1 MSLRFALLRTLAVG
15 TAIAL
20 SACRLEYNHGGNNG
34 DTTPIATVQV
44 IGHRGAPALRP
55 EHTLAS
61 YQKAIDDGADII
73 EPDLVA
79 TQDGV
84 LVARHENEISG
95 TTNVADLSQFAGR
108 RTTKTIDG
116 QSVTGWFT
124 EDFTLAELKTL
135 RARERI
141 PNIRPDNTAYNDQF
155 DIPTLAEIIALAR
168 DQSALLGRNI
178 GLYPETK
185 HPTYFQSIGLP
196 LEDRLIAALRQDDF
210 TASRT
215 TVYIQSF
222 EVANLKSIR
231 NKIGSS
237 QPNWKLV
244 QLMGTADQR
253 PYDFTVVKDTRTY
266 GDLMTDQGMRDI
278 ATYANGVGPAKSSVI
293 ALDANGALTDPSDLI
308 RNAHNVGLVVHPY
321 TFRPENIFLP
331 AALRSGADNARNV
344 SGSIQEIQAFLRAGV
359 DGVFTQRHRAG
370 RQRCADRPQRPHPQR
385 PQRWPRGAPVHLPA
399 REHLPAG
406 GAAQRRGQRAQRERL
421 DPGNPGL
428 PARGRRR
435 RLHRR
440 SGGRPAGRGHLQA
453 LAPARHRLHCVP
465 FWENLIHDRTHRRD
479 ADRKESAAPAGRL
492 PRRRLRNRRADEHVL
507 QPARH
512 RREGRAAHPA
522 DRARGCA
529 PAVRLRHR
537 RRA

>member
-1 MSLRFALLRTLAVG
+1 MPRRFALLCPLMLT

-20 SACRLEYNHGGNNG
+20 SACRLEYNHGGNHG

-95 TTNVADLSQFAGR
+95 TTNVADLPQFAGR
-108 RTTKTIDG
+108 RATKTIDG

-141 PNIRPDNTAYNDQF
+141 PDIRPDNTAYNDQF

-168 DQSALLGRNI
+168 DQSALRGRNI

-215 TVYIQSF
+215 TVHIQSF

-231 NKIGSS
+231 NRIGGS

-244 QLMGTADQR
+244 QLLGTATQR
-253 PYDFTVVKDTRTY
+253 PYDFTVANDARTY
-266 GDLMTDQGMRDI
+266 ADLMTDQGLRDI
-278 ATYANGVGPAKSSVI
+278 AAYANGVGPDKNSVI

-308 RNAHNVGLVVHPY
+308 RNAHSAGLVVHPY

-331 AALRSGADNARNV
+331 AALRSGADNARNM

-359 DGVFTQRHRAG
+359 DGFFTDDPAVG
-370 RQRCADRPQRPHPQR
+370 RQAVDTLQR
-385 PQRWPRGAPVHLPA
+385 
-399 REHLPAG
+399 
-406 GAAQRRGQRAQRERL
+406 
-421 DPGNPGL
+421 
-428 PARGRRR
+428 
-435 RLHRR
+435 
-440 SGGRPAGRGHLQA
+440 
-453 LAPARHRLHCVP
+453 
-465 FWENLIHDRTHRRD
+465 
-479 ADRKESAAPAGRL
+479 
-492 PRRRLRNRRADEHVL
+492 
-507 QPARH
+507 
-512 RREGRAAHPA
+512 
-522 DRARGCA
+522 
-529 PAVRLRHR
+529 
-537 RRA
+537 

>member
-1 MSLRFALLRTLAVG
+1 MSRRFALLCPLMLT

-20 SACRLEYNHGGNNG
+20 SACRLEYNHGGNHG

-95 TTNVADLSQFAGR
+95 TTNVADLPQFAGR
-108 RTTKTIDG
+108 RATKTIDG

-141 PNIRPDNTAYNDQF
+141 PDIRPDNTAYNDQF
-155 DIPTLAEIIALAR
+155 DIPTLTEIISLAR
-168 DQSALLGRNI
+168 DQSALRGRNI

-231 NKIGSS
+231 NRIGGS

-244 QLMGTADQR
+244 QLLGTATQR
-253 PYDFTVVKDTRTY
+253 PYDFTVANDARTY
-266 GDLMTDQGMRDI
+266 ADLMTDQGLRDI
-278 ATYANGVGPAKSSVI
+278 AGYANGVGPDKSSVI

-308 RNAHNVGLVVHPY
+308 RNAHSAGLVVHPY

-344 SGSIQEIQAFLRAGV
+344 SGSIQEIQAFLRAGI
-359 DGVFTQRHRAG
+359 DGFFTDDPAVG
-370 RQRCADRPQRPHPQR
+370 RQAVDTFQR
-385 PQRWPRGAPVHLPA
+385 
-399 REHLPAG
+399 
-406 GAAQRRGQRAQRERL
+406 
-421 DPGNPGL
+421 
-428 PARGRRR
+428 
-435 RLHRR
+435 
-440 SGGRPAGRGHLQA
+440 
-453 LAPARHRLHCVP
+453 
-465 FWENLIHDRTHRRD
+465 
-479 ADRKESAAPAGRL
+479 
-492 PRRRLRNRRADEHVL
+492 
-507 QPARH
+507 
-512 RREGRAAHPA
+512 
-522 DRARGCA
+522 
-529 PAVRLRHR
+529 
-537 RRA
+537 

>member
-1 MSLRFALLRTLAVG
+1 MPRRFALLCPLMLT

-20 SACRLEYNHGGNNG
+20 SACRLEYNHGGNHG

-44 IGHRGAPALRP
+44 IGHRGAPALHP

-95 TTNVADLSQFAGR
+95 TTNVADLPQFAGR
-108 RTTKTIDG
+108 RATKTIDG
-116 QSVTGWFT
+116 QSVSGWFT

-141 PNIRPDNTAYNDQF
+141 PDIRPDNTAYNDQF
-155 DIPTLAEIIALAR
+155 DIPTQAEIIALAR
-168 DQSALLGRNI
+168 DQSALRGRNI

-215 TVYIQSF
+215 TVHIQSF

-231 NKIGSS
+231 NRIGGS

-244 QLMGTADQR
+244 QLLGTATQR
-253 PYDFTVVKDTRTY
+253 PYDFTVANDARTY
-266 GDLMTDQGMRDI
+266 ADLMTDQGLRDI
-278 ATYANGVGPAKSSVI
+278 AAYANGVGPDKSSVI
-293 ALDANGALTDPSDLI
+293 TLDANGALTDPSDLI
-308 RNAHNVGLVVHPY
+308 RNAHSAGLVVHPY

-359 DGVFTQRHRAG
+359 DGFFTDDPAVG
-370 RQRCADRPQRPHPQR
+370 RQAVDTLQR
-385 PQRWPRGAPVHLPA
+385 
-399 REHLPAG
+399 
-406 GAAQRRGQRAQRERL
+406 
-421 DPGNPGL
+421 
-428 PARGRRR
+428 
-435 RLHRR
+435 
-440 SGGRPAGRGHLQA
+440 
-453 LAPARHRLHCVP
+453 
-465 FWENLIHDRTHRRD
+465 
-479 ADRKESAAPAGRL
+479 
-492 PRRRLRNRRADEHVL
+492 
-507 QPARH
+507 
-512 RREGRAAHPA
+512 
-522 DRARGCA
+522 
-529 PAVRLRHR
+529 
-537 RRA
+537 

>member
-1 MSLRFALLRTLAVG
+1 MPRRFALLCPLMLT

-20 SACRLEYNHGGNNG
+20 SACRLEYNHGGNHG

-44 IGHRGAPALRP
+44 IGHRGAPASRP

-95 TTNVADLSQFAGR
+95 TTNVADLPQFAGR
-108 RTTKTIDG
+108 RATKTIDG
-116 QSVTGWFT
+116 QSVSGWFT

-141 PNIRPDNTAYNDQF
+141 PDIRPDNTAYNDQF

-168 DQSALLGRNI
+168 DQSALRGRNI

-215 TVYIQSF
+215 TVHIQSF

-231 NKIGSS
+231 NRIGGS

-244 QLMGTADQR
+244 QLLGTATQR
-253 PYDFTVVKDTRTY
+253 PYDFTVANDARTY
-266 GDLMTDQGMRDI
+266 ADLMTDQGLRDI
-278 ATYANGVGPAKSSVI
+278 AAYANGVGPDKNSVI

-308 RNAHNVGLVVHPY
+308 RNAHSAGLVVHPY

-359 DGVFTQRHRAG
+359 DGFFTDDPAVG
-370 RQRCADRPQRPHPQR
+370 RQAVDTLQR
-385 PQRWPRGAPVHLPA
+385 
-399 REHLPAG
+399 
-406 GAAQRRGQRAQRERL
+406 
-421 DPGNPGL
+421 
-428 PARGRRR
+428 
-435 RLHRR
+435 
-440 SGGRPAGRGHLQA
+440 
-453 LAPARHRLHCVP
+453 
-465 FWENLIHDRTHRRD
+465 
-479 ADRKESAAPAGRL
+479 
-492 PRRRLRNRRADEHVL
+492 
-507 QPARH
+507 
-512 RREGRAAHPA
+512 
-522 DRARGCA
+522 
-529 PAVRLRHR
+529 
-537 RRA
+537 

>member
-1 MSLRFALLRTLAVG
+1 MPRRFALLCPLMLT

-20 SACRLEYNHGGNNG
+20 SACRLEYNHGGNHG

-95 TTNVADLSQFAGR
+95 TTNVADLPQFAGR
-108 RTTKTIDG
+108 RATKTIDG

-141 PNIRPDNTAYNDQF
+141 PDIRPDNTAYNDQF
-155 DIPTLAEIIALAR
+155 DIPTLTEIIALAR
-168 DQSALLGRNI
+168 DQSALRGRNI
-178 GLYPETK
+178 GLYSETK

-215 TVYIQSF
+215 TVHIQSF
-222 EVANLKSIR
+222 EVASLKSIR
-231 NKIGSS
+231 NRIGGS

-244 QLMGTADQR
+244 QLLGTATQR
-253 PYDFTVVKDTRTY
+253 PYDFTVANDARTY
-266 GDLMTDQGMRDI
+266 ADLMTDQGLRDI
-278 ATYANGVGPAKSSVI
+278 AAYANGVGPDKSSVI

-308 RNAHNVGLVVHPY
+308 RNAHSAGLVVHPY

-344 SGSIQEIQAFLRAGV
+344 SGSVQEIQAFLRAGV
-359 DGVFTQRHRAG
+359 DGFFTDDPAVG
-370 RQRCADRPQRPHPQR
+370 RQAVDTLQR
-385 PQRWPRGAPVHLPA
+385 
-399 REHLPAG
+399 
-406 GAAQRRGQRAQRERL
+406 
-421 DPGNPGL
+421 
-428 PARGRRR
+428 
-435 RLHRR
+435 
-440 SGGRPAGRGHLQA
+440 
-453 LAPARHRLHCVP
+453 
-465 FWENLIHDRTHRRD
+465 
-479 ADRKESAAPAGRL
+479 
-492 PRRRLRNRRADEHVL
+492 
-507 QPARH
+507 
-512 RREGRAAHPA
+512 
-522 DRARGCA
+522 
-529 PAVRLRHR
+529 
-537 RRA
+537 

>member
-1 MSLRFALLRTLAVG
+1 MSRRFALLCPLMLT

-20 SACRLEYNHGGNNG
+20 SACRLEYNHGGNHG

-95 TTNVADLSQFAGR
+95 TTNVADLPQFAGR
-108 RTTKTIDG
+108 RATKTIDG

-124 EDFTLAELKTL
+124 EDFTLDELKTL

-141 PNIRPDNTAYNDQF
+141 PDIRPDNTAYNDQF
-155 DIPTLAEIIALAR
+155 DIPTLTEIIALAR
-168 DQSALLGRNI
+168 DQSALRGRNI

-231 NKIGSS
+231 NRIGGS

-244 QLMGTADQR
+244 QLLGTATQR
-253 PYDFTVVKDTRTY
+253 PYDFTVANDARTY
-266 GDLMTDQGMRDI
+266 ADLMTDQGLRDI
-278 ATYANGVGPAKSSVI
+278 AGYANGVGPDKSSVI
-293 ALDANGALTDPSDLI
+293 ALDANGALTAPSDLI
-308 RNAHNVGLVVHPY
+308 RNAHSAGLVVHPY

-344 SGSIQEIQAFLRAGV
+344 SGSVQEIQAFLRAGV
-359 DGVFTQRHRAG
+359 DGFFTDDPAVG
-370 RQRCADRPQRPHPQR
+370 RQAVDTFQR
-385 PQRWPRGAPVHLPA
+385 
-399 REHLPAG
+399 
-406 GAAQRRGQRAQRERL
+406 
-421 DPGNPGL
+421 
-428 PARGRRR
+428 
-435 RLHRR
+435 
-440 SGGRPAGRGHLQA
+440 
-453 LAPARHRLHCVP
+453 
-465 FWENLIHDRTHRRD
+465 
-479 ADRKESAAPAGRL
+479 
-492 PRRRLRNRRADEHVL
+492 
-507 QPARH
+507 
-512 RREGRAAHPA
+512 
-522 DRARGCA
+522 
-529 PAVRLRHR
+529 
-537 RRA
+537 

>member
-1 MSLRFALLRTLAVG
+1 MPRRFALLCPLMLT

-20 SACRLEYNHGGNNG
+20 SACRLEYNHGGNHG
-34 DTTPIATVQV
+34 DTAPIATVQV

-95 TTNVADLSQFAGR
+95 TTNVADLPQFAGR
-108 RTTKTIDG
+108 RATKTIDG
-116 QSVTGWFT
+116 QSVSGWFT

-141 PNIRPDNTAYNDQF
+141 PDIRPDNTAYNDQF

-168 DQSALLGRNI
+168 DQSALRGRNI

-215 TVYIQSF
+215 TVHIQSF

-231 NKIGSS
+231 NRIGGS

-244 QLMGTADQR
+244 QLLGTATQR
-253 PYDFTVVKDTRTY
+253 PYDFTVANDARTY
-266 GDLMTDQGMRDI
+266 ADLMTDQGLRDI
-278 ATYANGVGPAKSSVI
+278 AAYANGVGPDKNSVI

-308 RNAHNVGLVVHPY
+308 RNAHSAGLVVHPY

-359 DGVFTQRHRAG
+359 DGFFTDDPAVG
-370 RQRCADRPQRPHPQR
+370 RQAVDTLQR
-385 PQRWPRGAPVHLPA
+385 
-399 REHLPAG
+399 
-406 GAAQRRGQRAQRERL
+406 
-421 DPGNPGL
+421 
-428 PARGRRR
+428 
-435 RLHRR
+435 
-440 SGGRPAGRGHLQA
+440 
-453 LAPARHRLHCVP
+453 
-465 FWENLIHDRTHRRD
+465 
-479 ADRKESAAPAGRL
+479 
-492 PRRRLRNRRADEHVL
+492 
-507 QPARH
+507 
-512 RREGRAAHPA
+512 
-522 DRARGCA
+522 
-529 PAVRLRHR
+529 
-537 RRA
+537 

>member
-1 MSLRFALLRTLAVG
+1 MPRRFALLCPLMLT

-20 SACRLEYNHGGNNG
+20 SACRLEYNHGGNHG

-95 TTNVADLSQFAGR
+95 TTNVADLPQFAGR
-108 RTTKTIDG
+108 RATKTIDG

-141 PNIRPDNTAYNDQF
+141 PDIRPDNTAYNDQF

-168 DQSALLGRNI
+168 DQSALRGRNI

-215 TVYIQSF
+215 TVHIQSF

-231 NKIGSS
+231 NRIGGS

-244 QLMGTADQR
+244 QLLGTATQR
-253 PYDFTVVKDTRTY
+253 PYDFTVANDARTY
-266 GDLMTDQGMRDI
+266 ADLMTDQGLRDI
-278 ATYANGVGPAKSSVI
+278 AAYANGVGPDKSSVI
-293 ALDANGALTDPSDLI
+293 TLDANGALTDPSDLI
-308 RNAHNVGLVVHPY
+308 RNAHSAGLVVHPY

-359 DGVFTQRHRAG
+359 DGFFTDDPAVG
-370 RQRCADRPQRPHPQR
+370 RQAVDTLQR
-385 PQRWPRGAPVHLPA
+385 
-399 REHLPAG
+399 
-406 GAAQRRGQRAQRERL
+406 
-421 DPGNPGL
+421 
-428 PARGRRR
+428 
-435 RLHRR
+435 
-440 SGGRPAGRGHLQA
+440 
-453 LAPARHRLHCVP
+453 
-465 FWENLIHDRTHRRD
+465 
-479 ADRKESAAPAGRL
+479 
-492 PRRRLRNRRADEHVL
+492 
-507 QPARH
+507 
-512 RREGRAAHPA
+512 
-522 DRARGCA
+522 
-529 PAVRLRHR
+529 
-537 RRA
+537 

>member
-1 MSLRFALLRTLAVG
+1 MPRRFALLCPLMLT

-20 SACRLEYNHGGNNG
+20 SACRLEYNHGGNHG

-95 TTNVADLSQFAGR
+95 TTNVADLPQFAGR
-108 RTTKTIDG
+108 RATKTIDG

-141 PNIRPDNTAYNDQF
+141 PDIRPDNTAYNDQF

-168 DQSALLGRNI
+168 DQSALRGRNI

-215 TVYIQSF
+215 TVHIQSF

-231 NKIGSS
+231 NRIGGS

-244 QLMGTADQR
+244 QLLGTATQR
-253 PYDFTVVKDTRTY
+253 PYDFTVANDARTY
-266 GDLMTDQGMRDI
+266 ADLMTDQGLRDI
-278 ATYANGVGPAKSSVI
+278 AAYANGVGPDKSSVI
-293 ALDANGALTDPSDLI
+293 ADANGALTDPSDLI
-308 RNAHNVGLVVHPY
+308 RNAHSAGLVVHPY

-359 DGVFTQRHRAG
+359 DGFFTDDPAVG
-370 RQRCADRPQRPHPQR
+370 RQAVDTFQR
-385 PQRWPRGAPVHLPA
+385 
-399 REHLPAG
+399 
-406 GAAQRRGQRAQRERL
+406 
-421 DPGNPGL
+421 
-428 PARGRRR
+428 
-435 RLHRR
+435 
-440 SGGRPAGRGHLQA
+440 
-453 LAPARHRLHCVP
+453 
-465 FWENLIHDRTHRRD
+465 
-479 ADRKESAAPAGRL
+479 
-492 PRRRLRNRRADEHVL
+492 
-507 QPARH
+507 
-512 RREGRAAHPA
+512 
-522 DRARGCA
+522 
-529 PAVRLRHR
+529 
-537 RRA
+537 

>member
-1 MSLRFALLRTLAVG
+1 MSRCFALLCPLMLA

-20 SACRLEYNHGGNNG
+20 SACRLEYNHGGNHG

-95 TTNVADLSQFAGR
+95 TTNVADLPQFAGR
-108 RTTKTIDG
+108 RATKTIDG

-141 PNIRPDNTAYNDQF
+141 PDIRPDNTAYNDQF
-155 DIPTLAEIIALAR
+155 DIPTLTEIIALAR
-168 DQSALLGRNI
+168 DQSALRGRNI

-215 TVYIQSF
+215 KVYIQSF

-231 NKIGSS
+231 NRIGGS

-244 QLMGTADQR
+244 QLLGTATQR
-253 PYDFTVVKDTRTY
+253 PYDFTVANDARTY
-266 GDLMTDQGMRDI
+266 ADLMTDQGLRDI
-278 ATYANGVGPAKSSVI
+278 AGYANGVGPDKSSVI

-308 RNAHNVGLVVHPY
+308 RNAHSAGLVVHPY

-359 DGVFTQRHRAG
+359 DGFFTDDPAVG
-370 RQRCADRPQRPHPQR
+370 RQAVDTFQR
-385 PQRWPRGAPVHLPA
+385 
-399 REHLPAG
+399 
-406 GAAQRRGQRAQRERL
+406 
-421 DPGNPGL
+421 
-428 PARGRRR
+428 
-435 RLHRR
+435 
-440 SGGRPAGRGHLQA
+440 
-453 LAPARHRLHCVP
+453 
-465 FWENLIHDRTHRRD
+465 
-479 ADRKESAAPAGRL
+479 
-492 PRRRLRNRRADEHVL
+492 
-507 QPARH
+507 
-512 RREGRAAHPA
+512 
-522 DRARGCA
+522 
-529 PAVRLRHR
+529 
-537 RRA
+537 

>member
-1 MSLRFALLRTLAVG
+1 MPRRFALLCPLMLT

-20 SACRLEYNHGGNNG
+20 SACRLEYNHGGNHG

-95 TTNVADLSQFAGR
+95 TTNVADLPQFAGR
-108 RTTKTIDG
+108 RATKTIDG
-116 QSVTGWFT
+116 QSVSGWFT

-141 PNIRPDNTAYNDQF
+141 PDIRPDNTAYNDQF

-168 DQSALLGRNI
+168 DQSALRGRNI

-215 TVYIQSF
+215 TVHIQSF

-231 NKIGSS
+231 NRIGGS

-244 QLMGTADQR
+244 QLLGTATQR
-253 PYDFTVVKDTRTY
+253 PYDFTVANDARTY
-266 GDLMTDQGMRDI
+266 ADLMTDQGLRDI
-278 ATYANGVGPAKSSVI
+278 AAYANGVGPDKSSVI
-293 ALDANGALTDPSDLI
+293 TLDANGALTDPSDLI
-308 RNAHNVGLVVHPY
+308 RNAHSAGLVVHPY

-359 DGVFTQRHRAG
+359 DGFFTDDPAVG
-370 RQRCADRPQRPHPQR
+370 RQAVDTLQR
-385 PQRWPRGAPVHLPA
+385 
-399 REHLPAG
+399 
-406 GAAQRRGQRAQRERL
+406 
-421 DPGNPGL
+421 
-428 PARGRRR
+428 
-435 RLHRR
+435 
-440 SGGRPAGRGHLQA
+440 
-453 LAPARHRLHCVP
+453 
-465 FWENLIHDRTHRRD
+465 
-479 ADRKESAAPAGRL
+479 
-492 PRRRLRNRRADEHVL
+492 
-507 QPARH
+507 
-512 RREGRAAHPA
+512 
-522 DRARGCA
+522 
-529 PAVRLRHR
+529 
-537 RRA
+537 

>member
-1 MSLRFALLRTLAVG
+1 MSLRFALLRTLAVS

-124 EDFTLAELKTL
+124 EDLTLAELKTL

-253 PYDFTVVKDTRTY
+253 PYDFTVAKDTRTY
-266 GDLMTDQGMRDI
+266 GNLMTDQGMRDI

-293 ALDANGALTDPSDLI
+293 ALDANGALTGPSDLI

-331 AALRSGADNARNV
+331 AALRSGADNARNM

-359 DGVFTQRHRAG
+359 DGVFTDDPAVG
-370 RQRCADRPQRPHPQR
+370 RQAVDTFQR
-385 PQRWPRGAPVHLPA
+385 
-399 REHLPAG
+399 
-406 GAAQRRGQRAQRERL
+406 
-421 DPGNPGL
+421 
-428 PARGRRR
+428 
-435 RLHRR
+435 
-440 SGGRPAGRGHLQA
+440 
-453 LAPARHRLHCVP
+453 
-465 FWENLIHDRTHRRD
+465 
-479 ADRKESAAPAGRL
+479 
-492 PRRRLRNRRADEHVL
+492 
-507 QPARH
+507 
-512 RREGRAAHPA
+512 
-522 DRARGCA
+522 
-529 PAVRLRHR
+529 
-537 RRA
+537 

>member
-1 MSLRFALLRTLAVG
+1 MPRRFALLCPLMLT

-20 SACRLEYNHGGNNG
+20 SACRLEYNHGGNHG

-95 TTNVADLSQFAGR
+95 TTNVADLPQFAGR
-108 RTTKTIDG
+108 RATKTIDG
-116 QSVTGWFT
+116 QSVSGWFT

-141 PNIRPDNTAYNDQF
+141 PDIRPDNTAYNDQF

-168 DQSALLGRNI
+168 DQSALRGRNI

-215 TVYIQSF
+215 TVHIQSF

-231 NKIGSS
+231 NRIGGS

-244 QLMGTADQR
+244 QLLGTATQR
-253 PYDFTVVKDTRTY
+253 PYDFTVANDARTY
-266 GDLMTDQGMRDI
+266 ADLMTDQGLRDI
-278 ATYANGVGPAKSSVI
+278 AAYANGVGPDKNSVI

-308 RNAHNVGLVVHPY
+308 RNAHSAGLVVHPY

-331 AALRSGADNARNV
+331 AALRSGADNARNM

-359 DGVFTQRHRAG
+359 DGFFTDDPAVG
-370 RQRCADRPQRPHPQR
+370 RQAVDTLQR
-385 PQRWPRGAPVHLPA
+385 
-399 REHLPAG
+399 
-406 GAAQRRGQRAQRERL
+406 
-421 DPGNPGL
+421 
-428 PARGRRR
+428 
-435 RLHRR
+435 
-440 SGGRPAGRGHLQA
+440 
-453 LAPARHRLHCVP
+453 
-465 FWENLIHDRTHRRD
+465 
-479 ADRKESAAPAGRL
+479 
-492 PRRRLRNRRADEHVL
+492 
-507 QPARH
+507 
-512 RREGRAAHPA
+512 
-522 DRARGCA
+522 
-529 PAVRLRHR
+529 
-537 RRA
+537 

>member
-1 MSLRFALLRTLAVG
+1 MPRRFALLCPLMLT

-20 SACRLEYNHGGNNG
+20 SACRLEYNHGGNHG

-95 TTNVADLSQFAGR
+95 TTNVADLPQFAGR
-108 RTTKTIDG
+108 RATKTIDG

-141 PNIRPDNTAYNDQF
+141 PDIRPDNTAYNDQF

-168 DQSALLGRNI
+168 DQSALRGRNI

-215 TVYIQSF
+215 TVHIQSF

-231 NKIGSS
+231 NRIGGS

-244 QLMGTADQR
+244 QLLGTATQR
-253 PYDFTVVKDTRTY
+253 PYDFTVANDARTY
-266 GDLMTDQGMRDI
+266 ADLMTDQGLRDI
-278 ATYANGVGPAKSSVI
+278 AAYANGVGPDKSSVI

-308 RNAHNVGLVVHPY
+308 RNAHSAGLVVHPY

-359 DGVFTQRHRAG
+359 DGFFTDDPAVG
-370 RQRCADRPQRPHPQR
+370 RQAVDTLQR
-385 PQRWPRGAPVHLPA
+385 
-399 REHLPAG
+399 
-406 GAAQRRGQRAQRERL
+406 
-421 DPGNPGL
+421 
-428 PARGRRR
+428 
-435 RLHRR
+435 
-440 SGGRPAGRGHLQA
+440 
-453 LAPARHRLHCVP
+453 
-465 FWENLIHDRTHRRD
+465 
-479 ADRKESAAPAGRL
+479 
-492 PRRRLRNRRADEHVL
+492 
-507 QPARH
+507 
-512 RREGRAAHPA
+512 
-522 DRARGCA
+522 
-529 PAVRLRHR
+529 
-537 RRA
+537 

>member
-1 MSLRFALLRTLAVG
+1 MPRRFALLCPLMLT

-20 SACRLEYNHGGNNG
+20 SACRLEYNHGGNHG

-95 TTNVADLSQFAGR
+95 TTNVADLPQFAGR
-108 RTTKTIDG
+108 RATKTIDG

-141 PNIRPDNTAYNDQF
+141 PDIRPDNTAYNDQF

-168 DQSALLGRNI
+168 DQSALRGRNI

-215 TVYIQSF
+215 TVHIQSF

-231 NKIGSS
+231 NRIGGS

-244 QLMGTADQR
+244 QLLGTATQR
-253 PYDFTVVKDTRTY
+253 PYDFTVANDARTY
-266 GDLMTDQGMRDI
+266 ADLMTDQGLRDI
-278 ATYANGVGPAKSSVI
+278 AAYANGVGPDKNSVI

-308 RNAHNVGLVVHPY
+308 RNAHSAGLVVHPY

-359 DGVFTQRHRAG
+359 DGFFTDDPAVG
-370 RQRCADRPQRPHPQR
+370 RQAVDTLQR
-385 PQRWPRGAPVHLPA
+385 
-399 REHLPAG
+399 
-406 GAAQRRGQRAQRERL
+406 
-421 DPGNPGL
+421 
-428 PARGRRR
+428 
-435 RLHRR
+435 
-440 SGGRPAGRGHLQA
+440 
-453 LAPARHRLHCVP
+453 
-465 FWENLIHDRTHRRD
+465 
-479 ADRKESAAPAGRL
+479 
-492 PRRRLRNRRADEHVL
+492 
-507 QPARH
+507 
-512 RREGRAAHPA
+512 
-522 DRARGCA
+522 
-529 PAVRLRHR
+529 
-537 RRA
+537 

>member
-1 MSLRFALLRTLAVG
+1 MPRRFALLCPLMLT

-20 SACRLEYNHGGNNG
+20 SACRLEYNHGGNHG

-95 TTNVADLSQFAGR
+95 TTNVADLPQFAGR
-108 RTTKTIDG
+108 RATKTIDG

-141 PNIRPDNTAYNDQF
+141 PDIRPDNTAYNDQF

-168 DQSALLGRNI
+168 DQSALRGRNI

-215 TVYIQSF
+215 TVHIQSF

-231 NKIGSS
+231 NRIGGS

-244 QLMGTADQR
+244 QLLGTATQR
-253 PYDFTVVKDTRTY
+253 PYDFTVANDARTY
-266 GDLMTDQGMRDI
+266 ADLMTDQGLRDI
-278 ATYANGVGPAKSSVI
+278 AAYANGVGPDKSSVI

-308 RNAHNVGLVVHPY
+308 RNAHSASLVVHPY

-359 DGVFTQRHRAG
+359 DGFFTDDPAVG
-370 RQRCADRPQRPHPQR
+370 RQAVDTLQR
-385 PQRWPRGAPVHLPA
+385 
-399 REHLPAG
+399 
-406 GAAQRRGQRAQRERL
+406 
-421 DPGNPGL
+421 
-428 PARGRRR
+428 
-435 RLHRR
+435 
-440 SGGRPAGRGHLQA
+440 
-453 LAPARHRLHCVP
+453 
-465 FWENLIHDRTHRRD
+465 
-479 ADRKESAAPAGRL
+479 
-492 PRRRLRNRRADEHVL
+492 
-507 QPARH
+507 
-512 RREGRAAHPA
+512 
-522 DRARGCA
+522 
-529 PAVRLRHR
+529 
-537 RRA
+537 

>member
-1 MSLRFALLRTLAVG
+1 MPRRFALLCPLMLT

-20 SACRLEYNHGGNNG
+20 SACRLEYNHGGNHG

-95 TTNVADLSQFAGR
+95 TTNVADLPQFAGR
-108 RTTKTIDG
+108 RATKTIDG

-141 PNIRPDNTAYNDQF
+141 PDIRPDNTAYNDQF
-155 DIPTLAEIIALAR
+155 DIPTLSEIIALAR
-168 DQSALLGRNI
+168 DQSTLRGRNI

-215 TVYIQSF
+215 TVHIQSF

-231 NKIGSS
+231 NRIGGS

-244 QLMGTADQR
+244 QLLGTATQR
-253 PYDFTVVKDTRTY
+253 PYDFTVANDARTY
-266 GDLMTDQGMRDI
+266 ADLMTDQGLRDI
-278 ATYANGVGPAKSSVI
+278 AAYANGVGPDKNSVI

-308 RNAHNVGLVVHPY
+308 RNAHSAGLVVHPY

-359 DGVFTQRHRAG
+359 DGFFTDDPAVG
-370 RQRCADRPQRPHPQR
+370 RQAVDTLQR
-385 PQRWPRGAPVHLPA
+385 
-399 REHLPAG
+399 
-406 GAAQRRGQRAQRERL
+406 
-421 DPGNPGL
+421 
-428 PARGRRR
+428 
-435 RLHRR
+435 
-440 SGGRPAGRGHLQA
+440 
-453 LAPARHRLHCVP
+453 
-465 FWENLIHDRTHRRD
+465 
-479 ADRKESAAPAGRL
+479 
-492 PRRRLRNRRADEHVL
+492 
-507 QPARH
+507 
-512 RREGRAAHPA
+512 
-522 DRARGCA
+522 
-529 PAVRLRHR
+529 
-537 RRA
+537 